1 MCVYSLIP
9 RSLPDY
15 ISQLYQHSCEIKLG
29 SGPGMKLACVYVH
42 AYICDGE
49 HYFNMELVSTNSL
62 IVFRLQA
69 MVVYLSQ
76 PLPLHIDLA
85 GSPLALIQPTD

>member
-15 ISQLYQHSCEIKLG
+15 ISQLYQHSCEIKPG
-29 SGPGMKLACVYVH
+29 SGPGMKLACVYMH

-62 IVFRLQA
+62 IVL
-69 MVVYLSQ
+69 
-76 PLPLHIDLA
+76 
-85 GSPLALIQPTD
+85 